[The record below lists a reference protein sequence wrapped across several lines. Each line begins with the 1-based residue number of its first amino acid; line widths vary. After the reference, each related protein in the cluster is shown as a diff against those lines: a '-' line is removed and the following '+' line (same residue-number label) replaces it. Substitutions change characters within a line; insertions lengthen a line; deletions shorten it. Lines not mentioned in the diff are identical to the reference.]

1 MAGEWKRT
9 SLREAGVTLIDCD
22 HRTPPAADSGYPY
35 VAIPQLKEGRLAL
48 ADARR
53 ISPEHFADWTR
64 KAKPQHHDVILSRRC
79 NPGETAF
86 VPAGLECALG
96 QNLVLLR
103 SDGTKVFPPFLRWLL
118 NGPDWWEQV
127 GTFINVGAIF
137 NSLKCADIPN
147 FKMQLPPLA
156 EQKAI
161 AAVLG
166 ALDDKIELNRRMNAT
181 LEAMARALFQ
191 SWFVDFDPVRAKLDG
206 RQPAALDPATAALFP
221 EHLEDSPLGQ
231 IPKGWK
237 VGNIQE
243 CCGQIQNGGT
253 PRRNEPR
260 FWDGGNIPWLA
271 SGEVRQSIIT
281 ATESFITEEGLA
293 ESSAK
298 WVPAFSTVVAL
309 YGATAGQVSFTSSR
323 LTTNQAV
330 CALISKKGFEFFN
343 YLTMRGATAELEN
356 KAVGSAQQNIS
367 KGIVEETKVVLPP
380 PALVERF
387 AALASPLFERWIS
400 NLHQSRTL
408 ATLRDTLLPK
418 LLSGELSVA
427 DLESRLEVAS

>member
-1 MAGEWKRT
+1 MRGDETVQLRDVCVKIGSGATPRGGKEAYKGGAT
-9 SLREAGVTLIDCD
+9 SLIRSQNIYNEGFHRDGLVYIDDDQSSELRNVEVKPNDVLLNITGDSVARCCQVAVNVL
-22 HRTPPAADSGYPY
+22 PARVNQH
-35 VAIPQLKEGRLAL
+35 VAIIRPEPKSLDARFLRYVLVSDEYQSRLLAL
-48 ADARR
+48 ASAG
-53 ISPEHFADWTR
+53 ATR
-64 KAKPQHHDVILSRRC
+64 
-79 NPGETAF
+79 
-86 VPAGLECALG
+86 PAL
-96 QNLVLLR
+96 
-103 SDGTKVFPPFLRWLL
+103 TKSMIEEL
-118 NGPDWWEQV
+118 
-127 GTFINVGAIF
+127 
-137 NSLKCADIPN
+137 DIPS
-147 FKMQLPPLA
+147 PPLA

-191 SWFVDFDPVRAKLDG
+191 SWFVEFDPVRAKLDG
-206 RQPAALDPATAALFP
+206 RQPAALDPATAAFFP
-221 EHLEDSPLGQ
+221 EHLEDSKMGH

-237 VGNIQE
+237 VGRIQD
-243 CCGQIQNGGT
+243 CCVQIQNGGT

-330 CALISKKGFEFFN
+330 CALIPKKGFAFFN

-367 KGIVEETKVVLPP
+367 KGIVEETQVVLPP
-380 PALVERF
+380 APLVERF
-387 AALASPLFERWIS
+387 ADVASPLFERWIS
-400 NLHQSRTL
+400 NLQQSRTL
-408 ATLRDTLLPK
+408 ATLRETLLPK
-418 LLSGELSVA
+418 LLSGELSVT
-427 DLESRLEVAS
+427 ETFHK

>member
-1 MAGEWKRT
+1 MAGEWEETTLVGVSADVAYGYTESASDEQIGPRF
-9 SLREAGVTLIDCD
+9 LRITDIQNGVVDWHTVPYCPISESD
-22 HRTPPAADSGYPY
+22 HRKYRLHPGDIVVARTGNSTGENYLYRGTEDAVYASYLIRFRVNQRAADP
-35 VAIPQLKEGRLAL
+35 
-48 ADARR
+48 
-53 ISPEHFADWTR
+53 
-64 KAKPQHHDVILSRRC
+64 
-79 NPGETAF
+79 AF
-86 VPAGLECALG
+86 VWYNMRT
-96 QNLVLLR
+96 Q
-103 SDGTKVFPPFLRWLL
+103 RWQ
-118 NGPDWWEQV
+118 D
-127 GTFINVGAIF
+127 FINSSKTGSAQAGANAKVLGLF
-137 NSLKCADIPN
+137 QLL
-147 FKMQLPPLA
+147 LPPLA

-206 RQPAALDPATAALFP
+206 RLPAGLDPATAALFP
-221 EHLEDSPLGQ
+221 DHLEDSPLGH

-237 VGNIQE
+237 VGKIQD
-243 CCGQIQNGGT
+243 CCVQIQNGGT

-281 ATESFITEEGLA
+281 TTESFITDEGLA

-330 CALISKKGFEFFN
+330 CALIPKKDFAFFN
-343 YLTMRGATAELEN
+343 YITMREATAELEN

-387 AALASPLFERWIS
+387 AAVVSPLFDRWIS
-400 NLHQSRTL
+400 NLHQSSTL
-408 ATLRDTLLPK
+408 STLRDTLLPK
-418 LLSGELSVA
+418 LLSGELSLRSDHV
-427 DLESRLEVAS
+427 